1 MKCPLPNKIFPHF
14 GVVIITVLAIFH
26 VLLTIKN
33 YGCTLTAVPLWMK
46 VAAVVMF
53 WTLIMLIGTIGYYLI
68 LKLIKK

>member
-1 MKCPLPNKIFPHF
+1 MKCPLPNKFFPYF
-14 GVVIITVLAIFH
+14 GVIIITVLAIFH

-46 VAAVVMF
+46 VAVVVMF
-53 WTLIMLIGTIGYYLI
+53 WTLIMLIGNIGYYLI